1 MTALSLKFCFI
12 GTDEIVRISKGLE
25 TNKTLVKLDLS
36 NNALRSYMT
45 HFLMEALRINA
56 TLTDLNLSS
65 NQLDDKFAM

>member
-1 MTALSLKFCFI
+1 MSLKFCFI